1 MKTKMGKRKA
11 ALIGAGAGLLLILLA
26 VLLWIWLGRG
36 GVYKITLAPAYQE
49 LFTEEQAKAHR
60 MHLPEY
66 DTDTTIG
73 YLNQD
78 GTKSLYIYAAPIR
91 YQSANGT
98 WVDIDTRLANV
109 EDAALLDEG
118 YVYTAAASDIVP
130 LFPKTLSGENGIR
143 LSKNITCT
151 FGVDSDHEIESRVR
165 KERNFIGEKKTMV
178 SYNGAFGDGTSARFY
193 PSSPGSTA
201 KWPSART
208 SRTASLSC
216 GCKCPTTRQSWK

>member
-1 MKTKMGKRKA
+1 MGKRKA

-98 WVDIDTRLANV
+98 WVNIDTRLANV

-130 LFPKTLSGENGIR
+130 LFPKTLSGESGIR

-165 KERNFIGEKKTMV
+165 KERNFIGEKKD
-178 SYNGAFGDGTSARFY
+178 DGVLQRCV
-193 PSSPGSTA
+193 
-201 KWPSART
+201 W
-208 SRTASLSC
+208 
-216 GCKCPTTRQSWK
+216 